1 MAKKSSAQEKRA
13 KLLVCIIKKQDEIA
27 LCEALGDCCVS
38 LHFSGLAYGTVKS
51 HYMSYLGLNEEE
63 KRIVYSLIPDY
74 CERAALK
81 AINRRL
87 KLYLVGNGIAFT
99 IPLSGISSIVS
110 KAILSTPVPT
120 PPTSREENPAEASKN
135 TPEKE
140 RNKKMHELIVA
151 VVNQKYT
158 DKVLDASRAAGAT
171 GATILHT
178 RSVKNQQ
185 AEQLIGTTFSQ
196 ETDTVALITSHEFKA
211 SIMEAIRDNAG
222 LKTEGG
228 AVIFSLPVDS
238 LIGIGRFDSED
249 SNS

>member
-1 MAKKSSAQEKRA
+1 MAKKTPTFEKRA

-27 LCEALGDCCVS
+27 LTEACNECCVA
-38 LHFSGLAYGTVKS
+38 LHFSGIGFGTAKS
-51 HYMSYLGLNEEE
+51 HYMSYLGLDEIE
-63 KRIVYSLIPDY
+63 KRVVYSLIPNY
-74 CERAALK
+74 CEAQVLR

-87 KLYLVGNGIAFT
+87 KLYLMGNGIAFT

-110 KAILSTPVPT
+110 NAILTTPM
-120 PPTSREENPAEASKN
+120 REENQPEPTKTISK
-135 TPEKE
+135 KE
-140 RNKKMHELIVA
+140 RDKMHELIVA

-158 DKVLDASRAAGAT
+158 DNVLDSCRAAGAT

-178 RSVKNQQ
+178 KSVNNKQ

-196 ETDTVALITSHEFKA
+196 ETDTVAVLTTYQFKA
-211 SIMEAIRDNAG
+211 KIMEAIRDNAG

-238 LIGIGRFDSED
+238 LIGIGRFDDADEA
-249 SNS
+249 